1 MSPRLSPKTVEL
13 IDSLFQ
19 PVRREEVVE
28 LLMHQCGNNLPFWQK
43 SDEFELE
50 RVRFAALKL
59 SGGDLEKLRKAI
71 KLAQTDWR
79 DLLMAAGFGHDVNA
93 HKGWSPTRN

>member
-1 MSPRLSPKTVEL
+1 MSPRLSPKTVEH

-19 PVRREEVVE
+19 PVCREEVVE
-28 LLMHQCGNNLPFWQK
+28 LLMHRCGTNLPFLQK

-59 SGGDLEKLRKAI
+59 SGGNLEKLRQAI

-79 DLLMAAGFGHDVNA
+79 DLLLAAGFGHDVNA
-93 HKGWSPTRN
+93 HKAWSPTRN